1 MSLEFLN
8 GIIWIL
14 FIQSLFVNLFFLLNY
29 KLKNKHYD

>member
-14 FIQSLFVNLFFLLNY
+14 FIKALSINLFFLLNY
-29 KLKNKHYD
+29 KPKKQTL